1 MIGDFVYL
9 FKIKLEIMIKN
20 FNSLANTAVRK
31 KALKILDAGLI
42 AAQPKNFLK
51 EFVKKNYI
59 HIGKNRIF
67 LPDYRK
73 IFVVAYGKAADSM
86 TEYVSKR
93 ISISQ
98 GIIVIPKNSKSL
110 FHNKKFK
117 IFYSGHPLPDRE
129 SVRAGKA
136 VLEFIDSSSKQDFV
150 LFLISGG
157 GSSLLALPDKIGL
170 ADKKLVTKLLLGCG
184 ATIDEF
190 NCVRKHLS
198 LIKGGKLVQN
208 MNSCGCALVMSDVV
222 SNDLSVIS
230 SGCTY
235 YDNTTSMDALNIIKK
250 YSLETKIPSKII
262 AHLRHKPKRKKLN
275 RSQIQNK
282 IIATNQ
288 DCLNIMAAKSK
299 IFGFTTKIHSP
310 IKNDVSISAKKI
322 VKSIPKKRNSC
333 LIFGGE
339 STVKVIGSGKGG
351 RNQELV
357 LQILQLTHNSNDNLL
372 ISSVATD
379 GIDGDTKYSGAL
391 IENHSSNRQNIHSY
405 LKNNNSNSF
414 FKKYGGLIKTG
425 PTHTNLTDIGLI
437 IKY

>member
-1 MIGDFVYL
+1 
-9 FKIKLEIMIKN
+9 MIKN
-20 FNSLANTAVRK
+20 FNSLANTEVRK
-31 KALKILDAGLI
+31 KALKILDAGLT

-59 HIGKNRIF
+59 QTGKNRII
-67 LPDYRK
+67 LSDYKK

-93 ISISQ
+93 INVSQ
-98 GIIVIPKNSKSL
+98 GIIVIPKNTKSL
-110 FHNKKFK
+110 FCNKKFRT
-117 IFYSGHPLPDRE
+117 FYSGHPLPDRD
-129 SVRAGKA
+129 SVKAGKA
-136 VLEFIDSSSKQDFV
+136 VLEFINNRSKQDFV

-157 GSSLLALPDKIGL
+157 GSSLLALPDKIAL
-170 ADKKLVTKLLLGCG
+170 AEKKHVTKLLLECG

-208 MNSCGCALVMSDVV
+208 MNSHGCALVMSDVV

-235 YDNTTSMDALNIIKK
+235 YDNTTSTDALNVIKK
-250 YSLETKIPSKII
+250 YSLETKIPKKVIT
-262 AHLRHKPKRKKLN
+262 HLGHNAKRKKQR
-275 RSQIQNK
+275 RSRIQNK

-288 DCLNIMAAKSK
+288 DCLNTMAVKSK
-299 IFGFTTKIHSP
+299 MLNFSTKIYSP
-310 IKNDVSISAKKI
+310 VKEDVRVSAKKI
-322 VKSIPKKRNSC
+322 VRRIPKSKNSC

-339 STVKVIGSGKGG
+339 PTVKVMGSGNGG

-357 LQILQLTHNSNDNLL
+357 LQILKLTHNYDGNLL
-372 ISSVATD
+372 ISSVTTD
-379 GIDGDTKYSGAL
+379 GIDGNTKYSGVL
-391 IENHSSNRQNIHSY
+391 IENHMAGIQNINSY
-405 LKNNNSNSF
+405 LKNNDSNSF

-425 PTHTNLTDIGLI
+425 PTHTNLVDVGLI

>member
-1 MIGDFVYL
+1 
-9 FKIKLEIMIKN
+9 MIKN
-20 FNSLANTAVRK
+20 FNSLANTGVKK
-31 KALKILDAGLI
+31 KALKILDVGLT

-59 HIGKNRIF
+59 QLGKNRIF
-67 LPDYRK
+67 LRNYGK

-86 TEYVSKR
+86 AEYVSKM
-93 ISISQ
+93 IDVSQ
-98 GIIVIPKNSKSL
+98 GIIVIPKNTKPL
-110 FHNKKFK
+110 FHSKKFNT
-117 IFYSGHPLPDRE
+117 FYSGHPLPDSE

-136 VLEFIDSSSKQDFV
+136 VLEFINSRSKQDFV
-150 LFLISGG
+150 LFLVSGG
-157 GSSLLALPDKIGL
+157 GSSLLALPDQITL
-170 ADKKLVTKLLLGCG
+170 SEKKRATKLLLECG

-208 MNSCGCALVMSDVV
+208 MNCHGCALVMSDVV

-235 YDNTTSMDALNIIKK
+235 YDNTTFSDALDIIKK
-250 YSLETKIPSKII
+250 YSLEAKMPEKIVT
-262 AHLRHKPKRKKLN
+262 HLKRRSKRKKHRARL
-275 RSQIQNK
+275 QIQNK

-288 DCLNIMAAKSK
+288 DCLNTMAVKSRML
-299 IFGFTTKIHSP
+299 GFTTKIYSSV
-310 IKNDVSISAKKI
+310 KDDVSISAKKI

-339 STVKVIGSGKGG
+339 PTVKVIGSGNGG

-357 LQILQLTHNSNDNLL
+357 LQILKLIHNSDDNLL
-372 ISSVATD
+372 ISSVTTD
-379 GIDGDTKYSGAL
+379 GIDGNTTYSGAL
-391 IENHSSNRQNIHSY
+391 IENRSSNIQGITSY
-405 LKNNNSNSF
+405 LKNNDSNSF

-425 PTHTNLTDIGLI
+425 PTHTNLIDVGLI